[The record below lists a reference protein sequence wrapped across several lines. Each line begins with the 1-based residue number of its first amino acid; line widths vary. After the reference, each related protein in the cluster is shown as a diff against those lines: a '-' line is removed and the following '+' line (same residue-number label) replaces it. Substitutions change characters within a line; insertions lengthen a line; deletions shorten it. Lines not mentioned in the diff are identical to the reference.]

1 MKMNLKLSDFDYYL
15 PKELIAKYPVE
26 PRDSCRLMV
35 LDRKNKTIQH
45 RIFRDIKDYLEEGD
59 LLVLNDTK
67 VIPARLK
74 GKKETGANIEIFL
87 LRPISEKK
95 WEVLIKNIKRLKPG
109 QKVMIAD
116 DFSAK
121 LVEKYEEGKALVEF
135 EGNDINA
142 LIKKYGHI
150 PLPPYIEREDEEKDK
165 DYYQTVFA
173 KKEGAVASPTAGL
186 HFTQELLDSLEEKGI
201 KKAFVTLHV
210 GLGTFR
216 PIQTEDITKHRMHEE
231 YYQIPQETIEKIKET
246 KEKGKRVVAV
256 GTTVVRTLETYAQTG
271 KSEGFSDIFIYP
283 PYDFKMIDALITNFH
298 LPKSTL
304 ILLVSAFA
312 GRDFILKA
320 YNEAVKEKYRFFSYG
335 DAMFIY

>member
-1 MKMNLKLSDFDYYL
+1 MIKLSEFDYHL

-35 LDRKNKTIQH
+35 LNRKEKKIEH

-67 VIPARLK
+67 VIPARLI
-74 GKKETGANIEIFL
+74 GKKETGAKIEVFL
-87 LRPISEKK
+87 LRPITENR
-95 WEVLIKNIKRLKPG
+95 WEVLVRNIKRLKPG
-109 QKVMIAD
+109 QRVIFSE
-116 DFSAK
+116 DFYGT
-121 LVEKYEEGKALVEF
+121 LVEKYQEGKALF
-135 EGNDINA
+135 ELHGEDINS

-165 DYYQTVFA
+165 NYYQTVFA
-173 KKEGAVASPTAGL
+173 RKEGAVASPTAGL
-186 HFTQELLDSLEEKGI
+186 HFTEELLNELEEKGI
-201 KKAFVTLHV
+201 KKVFVTLHV

-216 PIQTEDITKHRMHEE
+216 PIQTEDITKHKMHEE
-231 YYQIPQETIEKIKET
+231 YYHIPEETLKAIKQT

-271 KSEGFSDIFIYP
+271 KTEGFSDIFIYP
-283 PYDFKMIDALITNFH
+283 PYNFKMVDTLITNFH

-312 GRDFILKA
+312 GKDFILSAYKKA
-320 YNEAVKEKYRFFSYG
+320 VEMRYRFFSYG
-335 DAMFIY
+335 DAMLIL

>member
-1 MKMNLKLSDFDYYL
+1 MKLKLSDFDYNL

-26 PRDSCRLMV
+26 PRDACRLMV
-35 LDRKNKTIQH
+35 LDRKTQKIEH
-45 RIFRDIKDYLEEGD
+45 RIFRDIIDYLQEGD

-67 VIPARLK
+67 VIPARLQ
-74 GKKETGANIEIFL
+74 GKKETGAKIEVFL
-87 LRPISEKK
+87 LRPITENR

-109 QKVMIAD
+109 QKVIFGE

-121 LVEKYEEGKALVEF
+121 LVEKFEEGKALVEF
-135 EGNDINA
+135 EGEDINA

-173 KKEGAVASPTAGL
+173 RKEGAVASPTAGL
-186 HFTQELLDSLEEKGI
+186 HFTKELLDKLEKKGV

-216 PIQTEDITKHRMHEE
+216 PIQTEDITKHKMHEE
-231 YYQIPQETIEKIKET
+231 YYYIPEETLKLILET
-246 KEKGKRVVAV
+246 KEKGKSVVAV

-271 KSEGFSDIFIYP
+271 KTEGFSDIFIYP
-283 PYDFKMIDALITNFH
+283 PYQFKMVDRLITNFH

-304 ILLVSAFA
+304 LLLVSAFA
-312 GRDFILKA
+312 GKNFIFKA
-320 YNEAVKEKYRFFSYG
+320 YEEAVRKKYRFFSYG
-335 DAMFIY
+335 DAMLIL